1 MKNNSNNEDIGFIK
15 QLQNNNMRSIKYSEI
30 KDPKLVK
37 LGSYGI
43 ALKGFWRE
51 RPIIMKHISK
61 EMTNKDSE
69 TIQKLIHKL
78 YQINHPNILKFLGT
92 SIDLETKSFFGVLG
106 YVSNG
111 NLHDY
116 LSKNK
121 NLEWIRK
128 IQISKDIA
136 CGLEY
141 LHDKVDIIHR
151 DLNIKT
157 ILITDEKAQI
167 SNPLFLELN
176 FDTSSISLQE
186 EMIGFTDPELLKD
199 RTQEV
204 YTKLTQ
210 LEINLREI
218 TLNAELSVNFG
229 QNMSTNMD
237 TATTA
242 QYNNEVSRNILKD
255 R

>member
-1 MKNNSNNEDIGFIK
+1 MESSSSNEDVRFIK
-15 QLQNNNMRSIKYSEI
+15 QLQDNNIDSIDYSEI
-30 KDPKLVK
+30 TNPKLVK
-37 LGSYGI
+37 LRSYGI
-43 ALKGFWRE
+43 TLKGFWRE
-51 RPIIMKHISK
+51 KPIIMKHISK

-69 TIQKLIHKL
+69 TIQQLKQIFKKKDAFSRTNIPAYYNNINSLINTCFI
-78 YQINHPNILKFLGT
+78 Q
-92 SIDLETKSFFGVLG
+92 DLETKSFFGVLE

-167 SNPLFLELN
+167 SNPVFLELN
-176 FDTSSISLQE
+176 FDSSSISLQE

-199 RTQEV
+199 
-204 YTKLTQ
+204 L
-210 LEINLREI
+210 
-218 TLNAELSVNFG
+218 
-229 QNMSTNMD
+229 
-237 TATTA
+237 
-242 QYNNEVSRNILKD
+242 
-255 R
+255 